1 MFTGLVEGTGRLAG
15 REGERLLVT
24 PDFPFD
30 PGERGA
36 SIAVNGCCLTLERRG
51 GDGALVF
58 FTLGET
64 LSRTN
69 LGELPVGAHVNLER
83 ALRAGAPLDGH
94 LVQGHVDAACRVLEQ
109 GRAGTGDMTLKVAIP
124 AEYAPLVVEKGSVAV
139 DGVSLT
145 VAALGDD
152 WFSVCLIPETWQRT
166 ALPERT
172 AGSTVNIEFD
182 ILGKYVQRQ
191 LACRTSAGTG
201 ASSGLTWEKLSEA
214 GFL

>member
-1 MFTGLVEGTGRLAG
+1 MFTGLVEGTGRIQG
-15 REGERLLVT
+15 REGERLLVK
-24 PDFPFD
+24 PDFPFE

-36 SIAVNGCCLTLERRG
+36 SIAVNGCCLTLERRS
-51 GDGALVF
+51 GDGELVF

-69 LGELPVGAHVNLER
+69 LGALPVGAHVNLER

-109 GRAGTGDMTLKVAIP
+109 GRVASGDMTLKVAIP

-145 VAALGDD
+145 VAALGAD

-166 ALPERT
+166 ALPERNT
-172 AGSTVNIEFD
+172 GSSVNVEFD

-191 LACRTSAGTG
+191 LACRTSGGTG
-201 ASSGLTWEKLSEA
+201 PSGLTWEKLSEA

>member
-15 REGERLLVT
+15 REGERLLIK
-24 PDFPFD
+24 PEFPFE

-51 GDGALVF
+51 GGGELVF

-83 ALRAGAPLDGH
+83 ALCAGAPLDGH

-109 GRAGTGDMTLKVAIP
+109 GRVGIGDMTLKVAIP
-124 AEYAPLVVEKGSVAV
+124 AGYAPLVVEKGSVAV

-152 WFSVCLIPETWQRT
+152 WFSVCLIPETWRRT

-191 LACRTSAGTG
+191 LACRTSGGT

>member
-1 MFTGLVEGTGRLAG
+1 MFTGLVEGTGRIQE
-15 REGERLLVT
+15 REGERLFIK
-24 PDFPFD
+24 PEFPFE

-51 GDGALVF
+51 GGGALVF

-69 LGELPVGAHVNLER
+69 LGALPVGAHVNLER

-109 GRAGTGDMTLKVAIP
+109 GRVATGDMTLKVAIP
-124 AEYAPLVVEKGSVAV
+124 AGYAPLVVEKGSVAV

-145 VAALGDD
+145 VAALGEE
-152 WFSVCLIPETWQRT
+152 WFSVCLIPETWHRT
-166 ALPERT
+166 ALPERK

-191 LACRTSAGTG
+191 LGCRTSGGTG
-201 ASSGLTWEKLSEA
+201 SSNLTWEKLSEA

>member
-1 MFTGLVEGTGRLAG
+1 M
-15 REGERLLVT
+15 
-24 PDFPFD
+24 
-30 PGERGA
+30 
-36 SIAVNGCCLTLERRG
+36 NH
-51 GDGALVF
+51 
-58 FTLGET
+58 
-64 LSRTN
+64 
-69 LGELPVGAHVNLER
+69 EL

-109 GRAGTGDMTLKVAIP
+109 GRDASGDMTLKVAIP

-166 ALPERT
+166 ALPERN

-191 LACRTSAGTG
+191 LSCRTSGGAG
-201 ASSGLTWEKLSEA
+201 SSNLTWEKLSEA